1 MRKKMK
7 LNWCLLVMI
16 MIIQSNRSDAKSI
29 VNSVT
34 NEPIEL
40 ELKENYSEY
49 IFEFPKKAEKLKL
62 EKNWKQLAEELYNL
76 SDCFFQLN
84 QYDDLKYIIKIA
96 SPFAKK
102 HNKESYYKLK
112 IIEQK
117 VINDFG
123 EYKKCIAKLKSLIP
137 KVKSTKLENSIYL
150 LLANSYYQLDEVDI
164 SMNYYE
170 KILSNNANFLQ
181 KAQAYNGI
189 GSCYFMNTQLDSAKY
204 YYEKGLETCYRYNC
218 RMHTRVGQILYNLGL
233 LNEDQGNYKKSKEL
247 FENSLIVYKAKYNES
262 NLKIS
267 EVYSSIGTVHLNTEN
282 IESSYNY
289 YIKSYN
295 LIIHYYGKLHPDLIF
310 CYMNL
315 GKLSLQKNDYSKA
328 ESYIINGLVLSSKQ
342 YSKSHNINIQLYTT
356 LASIYLKTNNL
367 EKAKK
372 ILSEVIAIES
382 KSKYP
387 SEYLGDAYCILG
399 DCLLKQFNANKA
411 ITYYQKAVALYDNIY
426 GNKNVYSIDALIGLS
441 NSYIQIGDFKKALSF
456 AQIATSYTIRNN
468 QIIFPYDH
476 WETQLQALICKKE
489 LYKTKQTNENA
500 ESIIAQIKQ
509 TSLEATKIK
518 NTFVSINNQ
527 LHYAEKISELNKL
540 GIYFLTHTV
549 QKDKDKLADDLLFFI
564 ENDRANILRNNILNI
579 KSNALLPEKYKDE
592 EINLKSRLNY
602 FTTMRENGEEES
614 TPYFS
619 LNDSIL
625 LYSNKY
631 ETFIKSLEKS
641 YPKLYKYKYEQQKVS
656 ILQIQKHLNKKD
668 QFIEYFNDNENY
680 YCLVISK
687 TGSKIF
693 CCGNKNNIDS
703 IVDILSASIQQKK
716 YNIHAAA
723 LLGTKLI
730 NKEINYKNWII
741 APDDLLN
748 NVPFDALLYS
758 NKITKPNYFLYHHTM
773 QYTFSASIFCNK
785 ERITK
790 NEQIQ
795 VFAPNFTNSTFSK
808 LQTKNELSSLKKF
821 KNYVDYNDTLSTK
834 NNFIKNIPK
843 AKVIHVASH
852 LIVDTI
858 NPLKSNLIFQPSKDQ
873 SYFLSIDDI
882 KKISINAQL
891 ITLAACKSNFGKTNF
906 GEGLLNFPWSFYF
919 AGARNIL
926 TTKWNASDKT
936 TDNIIAEFYT
946 NLRKGK
952 SKSEAIQKA
961 KIKYLATTD
970 AIGAQPFFWAN
981 FALNGDAS
989 SINIAP
995 SFLEKF
1001 WWLPILFLLFMF
1013 FINFQLKRK

>member
-7 LNWCLLVMI
+7 LNWCLLLMI
-16 MIIQSNRSDAKSI
+16 MIIQSNQSDAKSI

-34 NEPIEL
+34 NEPSEL

-204 YYEKGLETCYRYNC
+204 YYEKGLQMCYSNNC
-218 RMHTRVGQILYNLGL
+218 RMHTRVGQMLMNIGHLYIA
-233 LNEDQGNYKKSKEL
+233 QGNYSDSRNEFKYAL
-247 FENSLIVYKAKYNES
+247 LIFENKDNGQNKKVSEIYGAIGSIDIIEENYESALLYLIKEKD
-262 NLKIS
+262 I
-267 EVYSSIGTVHLNTEN
+267 
-282 IESSYNY
+282 
-289 YIKSYN
+289 
-295 LIIHYYGKLHPDLIF
+295 
-310 CYMNL
+310 L
-315 GKLSLQKNDYSKA
+315 GKLYDFKNTTFVNFYLDKA
-328 ESYIINGLVLSSKQ
+328 LIYYQLNDFMLAKNNINSAIKIIEKN
-342 YSKSHNINIQLYTT
+342 YSKSHYLNSFANTT

-456 AQIATSYTIRNN
+456 AQIATSYTIKNN

-579 KSNALLPEKYKDE
+579 KSNALLPEKYKE
-592 EINLKSRLNY
+592 EETNLKSRLNY

-641 YPKLYKYKYEQQKVS
+641 YPKLYKYKYEQHKVS

-687 TGSKIF
+687 SGSKIF

-723 LLGTKLI
+723 LLGNKLI

-748 NVPFDALLYS
+748 NIPFDALLYS
-758 NKITKPNYFLYHHTM
+758 NKTIKPNYFLYQHTM

-821 KNYVDYNDTLSTK
+821 KNYIDYNDTFSTK

-858 NPLKSNLIFQPSKDQ
+858 NPLKSNLIFQPSKNQ

-946 NLRKGK
+946 YLRKGK